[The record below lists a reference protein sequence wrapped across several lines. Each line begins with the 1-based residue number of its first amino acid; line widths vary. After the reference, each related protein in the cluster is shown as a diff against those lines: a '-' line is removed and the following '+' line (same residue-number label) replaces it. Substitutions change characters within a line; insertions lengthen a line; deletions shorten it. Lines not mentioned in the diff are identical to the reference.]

1 MTDGNTFTS
10 VWQLAKQRNDSGSLD
25 DKIRTTVSVY
35 LGLGLVDQLP
45 DNINDVMSSIITC
58 GTVTTEIAEECASAL
73 LPTSC
78 R

>member
-45 DNINDVMSSIITC
+45 DNINDVMSSIITG